1 METGSRSQKNFYFF
15 YFHTHKNFL
24 IKNFYIIFVKNRNI
38 NKNKLY

>member
-1 METGSRSQKNFYFF
+1 MLLV
-15 YFHTHKNFL
+15 HVHKNFL